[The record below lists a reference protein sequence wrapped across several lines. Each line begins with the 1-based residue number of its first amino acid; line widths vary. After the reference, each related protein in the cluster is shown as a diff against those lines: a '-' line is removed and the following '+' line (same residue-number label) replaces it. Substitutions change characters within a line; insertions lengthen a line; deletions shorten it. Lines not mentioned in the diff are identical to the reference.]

1 MHLISVQKE
10 AVQDF
15 TQTRWDT
22 YRTNLQRWLHL
33 QGESKEIAETFKHC
47 VDINFDN
54 IPEDAGFHAT
64 CYRRFIDKKRLVA
77 AEKRVK
83 QTPGEPGAADTDS
96 VSTLSTSETPRKK
109 LRSRTGLP
117 VASAGHVLP
126 VLCIICKKV
135 DKYIN
140 VGGKRQKDTLSQATS
155 LSAGLLQEAAEM
167 KEDFSILLHI
177 KDKDCVA
184 LEVRYHKTCYRDYT
198 RFLSKTASKAEE
210 ENEPAFD
217 ASYKIFCERVIRQRL
232 IVNHEVLKMNQ
243 LRRMFLNTVK
253 KHEDLDASNYR

>member
-1 MHLISVQKE
+1 MQSGEV
-10 AVQDF
+10 
-15 TQTRWDT
+15 R
-22 YRTNLQRWLHL
+22 
-33 QGESKEIAETFKHC
+33 QG
-47 VDINFDN
+47 
-54 IPEDAGFHAT
+54 G
-64 CYRRFIDKKRLVA
+64 A
-77 AEKRVK
+77 AE
-83 QTPGEPGAADTDS
+83 
-96 VSTLSTSETPRKK
+96 
-109 LRSRTGLP
+109 GLT
-117 VASAGHVLP
+117 

-177 KDKDCVA
+177 IDKDCVA

-217 ASYKIFCERVIRQRL
+217 ASYKIFCERVICQRL

-253 KHEDLDASNYR
+253 KHEDLDASNYRMVIAQKGRIN

>member
-1 MHLISVQKE
+1 MLTSQRTH
-10 AVQDF
+10 
-15 TQTRWDT
+15 
-22 YRTNLQRWLHL
+22 YRTEDGERQSCMWRLKGLERLRAHGRSGTGWLQSW
-33 QGESKEIAETFKHC
+33 F
-47 VDINFDN
+47 
-54 IPEDAGFHAT
+54 PM
-64 CYRRFIDKKRLVA
+64 
-77 AEKRVK
+77 
-83 QTPGEPGAADTDS
+83 
-96 VSTLSTSETPRKK
+96 
-109 LRSRTGLP
+109 
-117 VASAGHVLP
+117 
-126 VLCIICKKV
+126 

-177 KDKDCVA
+177 KDKDRVA

-232 IVNHEVLKMNQ
+232 IVNHEVLKMN
-243 LRRMFLNTVK
+243 
-253 KHEDLDASNYR
+253 S